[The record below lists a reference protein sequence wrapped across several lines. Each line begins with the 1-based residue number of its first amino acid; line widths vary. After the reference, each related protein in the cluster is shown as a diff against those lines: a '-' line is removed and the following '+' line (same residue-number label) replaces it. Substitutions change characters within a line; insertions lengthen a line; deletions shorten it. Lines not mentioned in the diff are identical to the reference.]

1 MLTRIYLCRSYNPS
15 TCTGRKGK
23 AGRIIAYTQA
33 TLVIVP
39 AALVSQWISEIEK
52 CAPELKVT
60 EYLGLGMGLSNPEDV
75 ATFAQ
80 SVDIVVSTYQVLKGN
95 KRRGAKNKHCYLR
108 RIHWRRVV
116 LDEMQE
122 VDLWRG
128 EGVGEGMGTGREI
141 RNASG
146 G

>member
-1 MLTRIYLCRSYNPS
+1 MLTRMPLCHSYDPS
-15 TCTGRKGK
+15 NRTGRRGK
-23 AGRIIAYTQA
+23 AGRIVAYTQA

-60 EYLGLGMGLSNPEDV
+60 EYLGLDMGLINAEERV
-75 ATFAQ
+75 AAFTQ

-95 KRRGAKNKHCYLR
+95 RRRGAKNKHCYLR

-122 VDLWRG
+122 VD
-128 EGVGEGMGTGREI
+128 
-141 RNASG
+141 S
-146 G
+146 